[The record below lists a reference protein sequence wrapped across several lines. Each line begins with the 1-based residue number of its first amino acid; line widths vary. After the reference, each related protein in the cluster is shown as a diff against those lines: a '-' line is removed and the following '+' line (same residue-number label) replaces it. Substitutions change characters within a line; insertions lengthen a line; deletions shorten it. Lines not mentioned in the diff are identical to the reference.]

1 MLFCISLLSFS
12 LFFFLSFYLYLILSF
27 FLFFKCCFHFFTLS
41 LYTFD
46 YDLASAFLLFILS
59 SLDYNIWHSFCSF
72 SYSRPCS
79 GHIKLSLWRHNLL
92 KKEMKEKTPLL
103 LHVSQDWLILCCC
116 QWMWRHRRK
125 LHMVGIHL
133 TVEKRSK
140 IMPYISV
147 ETTFYFLFYSSILLF
162 FYPSISSKSLS
173 FALNPFLCYTGFLIL
188 YTFFKIHRQSHIF
201 FICSV
206 KGIPKS

>member
-103 LHVSQDWLILCCC
+103 LHFCLVPISRKLISNVFSSVICCFKKF
-116 QWMWRHRRK
+116 QFPHSHRRK
-125 LHMVGIHL
+125 LNMVVTCS
-133 TVEKRSK
+133 TVQKRAK
-140 IMPYISV
+140 RMPNTTV
-147 ETTFYFLFYSSILLF
+147 ETTTYF
-162 FYPSISSKSLS
+162 
-173 FALNPFLCYTGFLIL
+173 
-188 YTFFKIHRQSHIF
+188 
-201 FICSV
+201 
-206 KGIPKS
+206 